1 MRGRDAA
8 ILQTSSDG
16 THSNFLV
23 LIKNIKSMAKL
34 YIEGVCVMHDLS
46 ENVVA
51 AAEMMPQGV
60 NFKIVE
66 G

>member
-1 MRGRDAA
+1 M
-8 ILQTSSDG
+8 
-16 THSNFLV
+16 
-23 LIKNIKSMAKL
+23 KKL
-34 YIEGVCVMHDLS
+34 FIEGVCVMHDLS